1 MSRCAGSRGGW
12 IGWWK
17 RIWIEVRITMY
28 ELGKSGGRCPRA
40 RELGGCLGSYLIPLS
55 LISSFEKSY
64 VAYAVWN
71 MQARENTQ
79 TIQEASI
86 STQFLFIV
94 HVHQYFSG
102 ASAISK

>member
-1 MSRCAGSRGGW
+1 MN
-12 IGWWK
+12 
-17 RIWIEVRITMY
+17 
-28 ELGKSGGRCPRA
+28 LGRVPPGGRR
-40 RELGGCLGSYLIPLS
+40 GYLIPLS

-79 TIQEASI
+79 TIQDASI

-102 ASAISK
+102 ARAMSM